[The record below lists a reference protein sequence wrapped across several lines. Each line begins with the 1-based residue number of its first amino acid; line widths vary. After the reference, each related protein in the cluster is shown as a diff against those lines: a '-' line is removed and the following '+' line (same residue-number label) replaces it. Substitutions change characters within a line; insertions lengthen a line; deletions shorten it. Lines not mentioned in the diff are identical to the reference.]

1 MQPERGTRKYPIY
14 LSYGR
19 CFSALNRERVP
30 HLGFGAAFEQL
41 FGGLVDMKTS
51 DIRDKQL
58 RINTAGGAAF
68 AELHMS

>member
-1 MQPERGTRKYPIY
+1 MMQIKRKMINIADIVIEDKRW
-14 LSYGR
+14 S
-19 CFSALNRERVP
+19 P